1 MLEKWLIVALIAS
14 VMAGAAYIKGREHG
28 AQDYYSL
35 VAKLDQATV
44 IVKKATEKAN
54 SQRKE
59 EKSRSA
65 EIFAGLDLRL
75 SNELPKIPFA
85 PNCAISDADRVRFL
99 DDIARVANSALGV
112 RSASIETPPKEPI
125 TERAGLGK
133 EGR

>member
-1 MLEKWLIVALIAS
+1 MLEKWLIVSLIAAAIS
-14 VMAGAAYIKGREHG
+14 GAAYIKGREHG
-28 AQDYYSL
+28 AKDYYAL
-35 VAKLDQATV
+35 VANLDRVSV

-54 SQRKE
+54 TTRKE

-75 SNELPKIPFA
+75 SNELPKITPL
-85 PNCAISDADRVRFL
+85 PNCAIPDADRVRL
-99 DDIARVANSALGV
+99 SDDLVRTANSAIGV
-112 RSASIETPPKEPI
+112 HRASIETPPKEPA